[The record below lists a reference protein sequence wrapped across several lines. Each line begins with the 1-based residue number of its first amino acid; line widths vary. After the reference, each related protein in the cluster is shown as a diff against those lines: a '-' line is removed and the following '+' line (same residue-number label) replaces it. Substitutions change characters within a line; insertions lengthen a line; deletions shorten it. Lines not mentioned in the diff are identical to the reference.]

1 MAKTLTGIV
10 TSDVRDKTITISVT
24 SRETHPIYKKQYS
37 VTRKYT
43 AHDEN
48 NEAGIGDKV
57 TISETRPIS
66 KTKSFKLDAIIEKSR
81 GSVELKVD
89 EVPASKITQVASAKK
104 DAPATDEAQED
115 KA

>member
-10 TSDVRDKTITISVT
+10 SSSARDKTITVTVT
-24 SRETHPIYKKQYS
+24 SRETHPIYGKQYT

-48 NEAGIGDKV
+48 NEAESGDKV

-66 KTKSFKLDAIIEKSR
+66 KTKSFKLDAIVLKSR
-81 GSVELKVD
+81 GSIELVED
-89 EVPASKITQVASAKK
+89 EVQA
-104 DAPATDEAQED
+104 
-115 KA
+115 